1 MFKFVLIIGGILG
14 ILLIDARAQA
24 PPPWLERQ
32 QFENT
37 QREQKRA
44 GEIQQLEKQ
53 AKEENICAQPT
64 VEQRLIKLFN
74 GTAPL
79 IKDHGKLIAV
89 DNPATQQAFA
99 RLGQLTCRGNFHFE
113 SGYNSDTSFTMPYV
127 FAID

>member
-32 QFENT
+32 QLENT

-44 GEIQQLEKQ
+44 GEMQQLEKH

-79 IKDHGKLIAV
+79 IKDHGKLVAV
-89 DNPATQQAFA
+89 DNPVTKQAFV
-99 RLGQLTCRGNFHFE
+99 RLGKLTCRGNFHFE